1 MTPNAQATLLPY
13 ANPTLSESGAS
24 FTSAPPIRR
33 QYLQIKQR
41 FPDTILLFR
50 LGDFYETFEDDAET
64 ASRLLDIVLT
74 SREMGKGVRVP
85 MAGIPHHAADGHIA
99 RLVAAGHKVAICEQI
114 GGLDRGRTLIDRDV
128 TRIVTPGTVTD
139 PAMLDSHRN
148 SYIAAVVYDRS
159 RAGIAYADL
168 STGEFAATQLAAGS
182 PAEAHAAAAR
192 ELKRLGAVEVVLPPE
207 QADADSAV
215 IEPWLPQGLTV
226 SRLDSWLWK
235 PERARETLLQHF
247 AVQSLDGFG
256 LAEQR
261 MALQAAGALL
271 AYLADT
277 QRSSLVQITAIRTY
291 SVSGFMELDL
301 QARRNLELAESA
313 RGDKKHGL
321 LAVLDETRTPMGGRL
336 LRRWLGQPL
345 LDLETTHT
353 RQDAVEHFV
362 TDALARAAIRQALN
376 KIGDIERLAN
386 RALTGVIGPRE
397 LGVLRQSLE
406 LVAKI
411 EAEAA
416 DIPGCP
422 SLTAAR
428 TACQTVQELLSRAL
442 PDDPPAGP
450 GNGDAIRPG
459 FAPELDEH
467 DRAVR
472 EARAWIAGLERQERQ
487 RTGIRTLKV
496 GYNRVF
502 GYYIEISTS
511 ALAAAEKE
519 RTVASASSHESPA
532 VLPAEYQV
540 RQSLA
545 NATRYITAQLK
556 EAETRVL
563 GAQEVLAQLE
573 ADLLRRVVAEVAAH
587 VERLRETAAA
597 IGYLD
602 VITTFAEVAAGR
614 GFCRPVVD
622 DSLTIDI
629 AAGRH
634 PTLET
639 LLPAGEFVPNDALLD
654 DGDRRITILTGP
666 NMAGKSSWLR
676 QTALIVLMA
685 QIGSFVPASA
695 ARIGLVDRIFTRIGA
710 HDDISSGQ
718 STFMVEM
725 LELAN
730 ILHHATPRSLVLL
743 DEIGRGTST
752 WDGLAIARAAV
763 EYLHNSSR
771 LGCRT
776 LFATHFHELT
786 SLADHLPGVFCAR
799 MDVLEE
805 GDRVVFLHRV
815 VPGGADRSY
824 GVHVAELAGV
834 PRGLTR
840 RAREILTDLEQ
851 RALTEGG
858 KGRRRAMATP
868 ALDHG
873 ALQLTLFAPP
883 SPVVTTLR
891 DLDVESLSPLE
902 ALTKLFELK
911 RLAAGETSQ
920 DA

>member
-1 MTPNAQATLLPY
+1 LNPNAQASLLPD
-13 ANPTLSESGAS
+13 AASAPPECGAS
-24 FTSAPPIRR
+24 LKSVPPIRR
-33 QYLQIKQR
+33 QYLQIKRR

-50 LGDFYETFEDDAET
+50 LGDFYETFEGDAET
-64 ASRLLDIVLT
+64 AARVLDIVLT

-114 GGLDRGRTLIDRDV
+114 GGLDRGQTLIDRDV

-139 PAMLDSHRN
+139 PAMLDGHRN
-148 SYIAAVVYDRS
+148 TYIAAVVFERA
-159 RAGIAYADL
+159 RAGMAYADL

-182 PAEAHAAAAR
+182 PDEIHAAVGR
-192 ELKRLGAVEVVLPPE
+192 ELLRLGAVEVVLPAAHESADDSLTE
-207 QADADSAV
+207 Q
-215 IEPWLPQGLTV
+215 WLPKTLAV
-226 SRLDSWLWK
+226 SRSDSWLWK
-235 PERARETLLQHF
+235 AERARETLLQHF

-256 LAEQR
+256 LGEQR
-261 MALQAAGALL
+261 MAVQAAGALL

-277 QRSSLVQITAIRTY
+277 QRSALVQITAIHTY
-291 SVSGFMELDL
+291 STSGFMELDL

-313 RGDKKHGL
+313 RGDKRHGL
-321 LAVLDETRTPMGGRL
+321 LAVLDETRTPMGARL

-345 LDLETTHT
+345 LDLEKIHS
-353 RQDAVEHFV
+353 RQDAVERFV

-376 KIGDIERLAN
+376 KIVDIERLAN
-386 RALTGVIGPRE
+386 RALTGAISPRE
-397 LGVLRQSLE
+397 LGALRQSLE
-406 LVAKI
+406 HVAKI
-411 EAEAA
+411 AAEMT
-416 DIPGCP
+416 DVPGGA
-422 SLTAAR
+422 SLQAVR
-428 TACQTVQELLSRAL
+428 DACQAVQELLRRAL
-442 PDDPPAGP
+442 PDDPPAAL

-472 EARAWIAGLERQERQ
+472 EARSWIAGLERQERQ

-496 GYNRVF
+496 GYNRVL
-502 GYYIEISTS
+502 GYFIEIGAT

-519 RTVASASSHESPA
+519 RAAAPETSA

-545 NATRYITAQLK
+545 NATRYFTAQLK
-556 EAETRVL
+556 EAESRVL
-563 GAQEVLAQLE
+563 GAQEILAHLE
-573 ADLLRRVVAEVAAH
+573 ADLLQRIVAEVAGH
-587 VERLRETAAA
+587 VEALREAAAA
-597 IGYLD
+597 IAYID
-602 VITTFAEVAAGR
+602 VVTTLAEVAAAR
-614 GFCRPVVD
+614 GYSRPVVD
-622 DSLTIDI
+622 ESLTIDI
-629 AAGRH
+629 TDGRH

-639 LLPAGEFVPNDALLD
+639 LLPSGEFVANDAVLD
-654 DGDRRITILTGP
+654 DGERRITILTGP

-676 QTALIVLMA
+676 QTALIVLLA
-685 QIGSFVPASA
+685 QIGSFVPATA

-710 HDDISSGQ
+710 HDDIASGQ

-752 WDGLAIARAAV
+752 WDGLAIARAVV

-786 SLADHLPGVFCAR
+786 ALADHLPGVFCAR

-815 VPGGADRSY
+815 VAGGADRSY
-824 GVHVAELAGV
+824 GVHVAELAGI
-834 PRGLTR
+834 PRALTR

-851 RALTEGG
+851 RPSGDGT
-858 KGRRRAMATP
+858 KIRRRVMSSP
-868 ALDHG
+868 APDNLTM
-873 ALQLTLFAPP
+873 QLTLFAPP
-883 SPVVTTLR
+883 SPVVTAIR
-891 DLDVESLSPLE
+891 ELDVESLSPLE

-911 RLAAGETSQ
+911 RLVDGEASS

>member
-1 MTPNAQATLLPY
+1 MISNAQVMLLPD
-13 ANPTLSESGAS
+13 ADPAPTESGAS
-24 FTSAPPIRR
+24 SHAVPPIRR
-33 QYLQIKQR
+33 QYLQIKRR

-50 LGDFYETFEDDAET
+50 LGDFYETFEDDAEI
-64 ASRLLDIVLT
+64 AARVLDIVLT

-85 MAGIPHHAADGHIA
+85 MAGIPHHATDGHIA

-148 SYIAAVVYDRS
+148 TYIAAVVCDRA
-159 RAGIAYADL
+159 RAGIAFADL
-168 STGEFAATQLAAGS
+168 STGEFAATQLVAAS
-182 PAEAHAAAAR
+182 PDELHAAAGR
-192 ELKRLGAVEVVLPPE
+192 ELERLGAVEVVLP
-207 QADADSAV
+207 ADHEHENGV
-215 IEPWLPQGLTV
+215 QIGQWLPTSVAV
-226 SRLDSWLWK
+226 SRTDSWLWK
-235 PERARETLLQHF
+235 PERAREILMQHF

-261 MALQAAGALL
+261 MAVRAAGALL

-277 QRSSLVQITAIRTY
+277 QRSALVQITAIHTY
-291 SVSGFMELDL
+291 SASGFMELDL
-301 QARRNLELAESA
+301 QARRNLELSESA
-313 RGDKKHGL
+313 RGEKQHGL
-321 LAVLDETRTPMGGRL
+321 LAVLDETRTPMGARL
-336 LRRWLGQPL
+336 LRRWLGHPL
-345 LDLETTHT
+345 LDLETIHR
-353 RQDAVEHFV
+353 RQDAVEHYV
-362 TDALARAAIRQALN
+362 ADALNRAAIRQALN

-386 RALTGVIGPRE
+386 RAVTGAITPRE

-406 LVAKI
+406 LVASI
-411 EAEAA
+411 STELATL
-416 DIPGCP
+416 PGSP
-422 SLTAAR
+422 SLHVQGVLG
-428 TACQTVQELLSRAL
+428 ACQAVQELLRRAL
-442 PDDPPAGP
+442 PDDPPAAL

-459 FAPELDEH
+459 FAPELDDH

-502 GYYIEISTS
+502 GYFIEISTA

-519 RTVASASSHESPA
+519 RAAEPSC

-545 NATRYITAQLK
+545 NATRYVTAQLK
-556 EAETRVL
+556 EAEARVL
-563 GAQEVLAQLE
+563 GAQENLAHLE
-573 ADLLRRVVAEVAAH
+573 ADLLQRIVAEVAAH
-587 VERLRETAAA
+587 VEALREAAAA
-597 IGYLD
+597 IAYID
-602 VITTFAEVAAGR
+602 VVTTLAEVATAR
-614 GFCRPVVD
+614 GFTRPVVD

-629 AAGRH
+629 AGGRH

-639 LLPAGEFVPNDALLD
+639 LLPAGEFVPNDALLE
-654 DGDRRITILTGP
+654 DGERRITILTGP

-676 QTALIVLMA
+676 QTALIVLLA
-685 QIGSFVPASA
+685 QIGSFVPATT

-710 HDDISSGQ
+710 HDDIASGQ

-786 SLADHLPGVFCAR
+786 ALADHLPGIFCAR

-834 PRGLTR
+834 PQALTR

-851 RALTEGG
+851 NAAPASV
-858 KGRRRAMATP
+858 KGRRRAMSSPTP
-868 ALDHG
+868 DNMTM
-873 ALQLTLFAPP
+873 QLTLFAPP
-883 SPVVTTLR
+883 SPAVSAMR
-891 DLDVESLSPLE
+891 ELDVESLSPLE

-911 RLAAGETSQ
+911 RLAEGEASP

>member
-1 MTPNAQATLLPY
+1 LNPNAQASLLPD
-13 ANPTLSESGAS
+13 AAVAPSEGGAS
-24 FTSAPPIRR
+24 FTSVPPIRR

-50 LGDFYETFEDDAET
+50 LGDFYETFEEDAET
-64 ASRLLDIVLT
+64 ASSVLDIVLT
-74 SREMGKGVRVP
+74 SRELGKGVRVP

-114 GGLDRGRTLIDRDV
+114 GGLDRGRSLIDRDV
-128 TRIVTPGTVTD
+128 TRVVTPGTVTD

-148 SYIAAVVYDRS
+148 TYIAALVCERS

-168 STGEFAATQLAAGS
+168 STGEFAATQLDAGS
-182 PAEAHAAAAR
+182 PGEVHAAAGR
-192 ELKRLGAVEVVLPPE
+192 ELQRLGAVELVLP
-207 QADADSAV
+207 ADHEHADGARR
-215 IEPWLPQGLTV
+215 EEWLPANLAV
-226 SRLDSWLWK
+226 SRTDAWLWK
-235 PERARETLLQHF
+235 AERARETLLHHF

-261 MALQAAGALL
+261 MAVQAAGGLL

-277 QRSSLVQITAIRTY
+277 QRSALVQITAIRTY
-291 SVSGFMELDL
+291 TASGFMELDL

-313 RGDKKHGL
+313 RGEKRHGL
-321 LAVLDETRTPMGGRL
+321 LAVLDETRTPMGARL

-345 LDLETTHT
+345 LDLEMIHR
-353 RQDAVEHFV
+353 RQDAVARFV
-362 TDALARAAIRQALN
+362 ADALARAAIRQSLN
-376 KIGDIERLAN
+376 AIGDIERLAN
-386 RALTGVIGPRE
+386 RALTGAINPRE

-406 LVAKI
+406 LVETMA
-411 EAEAA
+411 AELE
-416 DIPGCP
+416 DVPGCP
-422 SLTAAR
+422 SLTGAR
-428 TACQTVQELLSRAL
+428 GPCQNVHHLLQRAL
-442 PDDPPAGP
+442 PDDPPAALGT
-450 GNGDAIRPG
+450 GEAIRSG

-472 EARAWIAGLERQERQ
+472 EARSWIAGLEREERQ

-502 GYYIEISTS
+502 GYYIEIGTT

-519 RTVASASSHESPA
+519 RAPAAESGS
-532 VLPAEYQV
+532 VLPGEYQV

-545 NATRYITAQLK
+545 NANRYVTAQLK
-556 EAETRVL
+556 EAEARVL
-563 GAQEVLAQLE
+563 GAQEILAHLE
-573 ADLLRRVVAEVAAH
+573 ADLMRRVVAEVATQA
-587 VERLRETAAA
+587 EALREAAAA
-597 IGYLD
+597 IAYID
-602 VITTFAEVAAGR
+602 VITTLADVAAAR

-622 DSLTIDI
+622 DSLSINITG
-629 AAGRH
+629 GRH

-639 LLPAGEFVPNDALLD
+639 LLPPGEFVPNDARLD
-654 DGDRRITILTGP
+654 DGERRITILTGP

-710 HDDISSGQ
+710 HDDIASGQ

-752 WDGLAIARAAV
+752 WDGLAIARAVV
-763 EYLHNSSR
+763 EHLHNSSR

-786 SLADHLPGVFCAR
+786 ALAEHLPGVFCAR

-824 GVHVAELAGV
+824 GVHVAEVAGV
-834 PRGLTR
+834 PRALTR
-840 RAREILTDLEQ
+840 RAREILCDLEQ
-851 RALTEGG
+851 RAATNGAND
-858 KGRRRAMATP
+858 RRRAMSSP
-868 ALDHG
+868 APESSTM
-873 ALQLTLFAPP
+873 QLTLFAPP
-883 SPVVTTLR
+883 SPVVTAIR
-891 DLDVESLSPLE
+891 ELDVESLSPLE

-911 RLAAGETSQ
+911 RLAADESAS
-920 DA
+920 DL

>member
-1 MTPNAQATLLPY
+1 LTANAQATLLPN
-13 ANPTLSESGAS
+13 ADPALQEGSVSLKAV
-24 FTSAPPIRR
+24 PPIRR

-50 LGDFYETFEDDAET
+50 LGDFYETFEDDAEI
-64 ASRLLDIVLT
+64 AARVLDIVLT

-114 GGLDRGRTLIDRDV
+114 GGLDRGQTLIDRDV

-148 SYIAAVVYDRS
+148 TYIAAVVCDRT

-168 STGEFAATQLAAGS
+168 STGEFAATQLAAAS
-182 PAEAHAAAAR
+182 PGEVHAAAGR
-192 ELKRLGAVEVVLPPE
+192 EVQRLGAVEVVLPADHEHTDGATIE
-207 QADADSAV
+207 Q
-215 IEPWLPQGLTV
+215 WLPSGLAV
-226 SRLDSWLWK
+226 SRTDSWLWK
-235 PERARETLLQHF
+235 AERARELLMQHF
-247 AVQSLDGFG
+247 KVQSLDGFG

-261 MALQAAGALL
+261 LAIQAAGALL
-271 AYLADT
+271 AYLTDT
-277 QRSSLVQITAIRTY
+277 QRSSLVQITAIHTY
-291 SVSGFMELDL
+291 SASGFMELDL

-313 RGDKKHGL
+313 RGEKRHGL
-321 LAVLDETRTPMGGRL
+321 IAVLDETRTPMGARL

-345 LDLETTHT
+345 LDVEMIRR
-353 RQDAVEHFV
+353 RQDAVEHFIA
-362 TDALARAAIRQALN
+362 DALARAAIRQALN
-376 KIGDIERLAN
+376 KTGDIERLAN
-386 RALTGVIGPRE
+386 RALTGAISPRE
-397 LGVLRQSLE
+397 LGVLRHSLT
-406 LVAKI
+406 LVAEI
-411 EAEAA
+411 AAEAV
-416 DIPGCP
+416 DVPGCP
-422 SLTAAR
+422 SWGGALGD
-428 TACQTVQELLSRAL
+428 CQAVEELLRRAL
-442 PDDPPAGP
+442 PDDPPAVL

-487 RTGIRTLKV
+487 RTGIRSLKV

-502 GYYIEISTS
+502 GYYIEIGTG

-519 RTVASASSHESPA
+519 RATAREPVT
-532 VLPAEYQV
+532 VLPEEYQV

-545 NATRYITAQLK
+545 NASRYVTAQLK
-556 EAETRVL
+556 EAESRVL
-563 GAQEVLAQLE
+563 GAQEILAHLE
-573 ADLLRRVVAEVAAH
+573 ADLLRRIVAEVTAH
-587 VERLRETAAA
+587 VEALREAAAA
-597 IGYLD
+597 IAYID
-602 VITTFAEVAAGR
+602 VMTTLADVAAAR

-629 AAGRH
+629 TGGRH

-639 LLPAGEFVPNDALLD
+639 LLPSGEFVPNDALLD
-654 DGDRRITILTGP
+654 DRDRRITILTGP

-685 QIGSFVPASA
+685 QIGSFVPAAA
-695 ARIGLVDRIFTRIGA
+695 ARIGVVDRIFTRIGA
-710 HDDISSGQ
+710 HDDIASGQ

-752 WDGLAIARAAV
+752 WDGLAIARAVV

-786 SLADHLPGVFCAR
+786 ALADHLPGVFCAR

-834 PRGLTR
+834 PRALTR

-851 RALTEGG
+851 RTATEGI
-858 KGRRRAMATP
+858 KGRRRAMSSPAPEHATM
-868 ALDHG
+868 
-873 ALQLTLFAPP
+873 QLTLFAPP
-883 SPVVTTLR
+883 SPVATAIR
-891 DLDVESLSPLE
+891 ELDVESLSPLE

-911 RLAAGETSQ
+911 RLADGESSP
-920 DA
+920 DAE

>member
-1 MTPNAQATLLPY
+1 LTPNAQATLLP
-13 ANPTLSESGAS
+13 NTDPVLREGSAS
-24 FTSAPPIRR
+24 FKAVPPIRR

-64 ASRLLDIVLT
+64 AARVLDIVLT

-148 SYIAAVVYDRS
+148 TYIAAVVCERT

-168 STGEFAATQLAAGS
+168 STGEFAATQLVAASPNEVRAAAG
-182 PAEAHAAAAR
+182 R
-192 ELKRLGAVEVVLPPE
+192 EVQRLGAVEVVVPVEHEPADGAMTE
-207 QADADSAV
+207 Q
-215 IEPWLPQGLTV
+215 WLPGTVAV
-226 SRLDSWLWK
+226 SRTDSWLWK

-261 MALQAAGALL
+261 VAVQAAGALL

-277 QRSSLVQITAIRTY
+277 QRSALVQITAIHTY
-291 SVSGFMELDL
+291 SASEFMELDL
-301 QARRNLELAESA
+301 QVRRNLELAESA
-313 RGDKKHGL
+313 RGEKRHGL
-321 LAVLDETRTPMGGRL
+321 IAVLDDTRTAMGARL

-345 LDLETTHT
+345 LDLEEIHR
-353 RQDAVEHFV
+353 RQDAVERYV
-362 TDALARAAIRQALN
+362 TDALGHAAIRQALN

-386 RALTGVIGPRE
+386 RALTGAISPRE

-406 LVAKI
+406 LVGQIA
-411 EAEAA
+411 AETT
-416 DIPGCP
+416 DVPGAP
-422 SLTAAR
+422 SLTGAR
-428 TACQTVQELLSRAL
+428 GACQAVQELLRRAL
-442 PDDPPAGP
+442 PDDPPAVM

-467 DRAVR
+467 DRDVR

-487 RTGIRTLKV
+487 RTGIRALKV

-519 RTVASASSHESPA
+519 RATAAEPTA

-545 NATRYITAQLK
+545 NATRYVTAQLK
-556 EAETRVL
+556 EAESRVL
-563 GAQEVLAQLE
+563 GAQEILAHLE
-573 ADLLRRVVAEVAAH
+573 ADLLQRIVAEVAAH
-587 VERLRETAAA
+587 ADALRETAAA
-597 IGYLD
+597 IAYID
-602 VITTFAEVAAGR
+602 VVTNLADVAAAR
-614 GFCRPVVD
+614 GFSRPIVD

-629 AAGRH
+629 TGGRH
-634 PTLET
+634 PTVET
-639 LLPAGEFVPNDALLD
+639 LLPSGEFVPNDALLD
-654 DGDRRITILTGP
+654 DGERRITILTGP

-685 QIGSFVPASA
+685 QIGSFVPATA

-710 HDDISSGQ
+710 HDDIASGQ

-752 WDGLAIARAAV
+752 WDGLAIARAVV

-786 SLADHLPGVFCAR
+786 ALADHLPGVFCAR

-834 PRGLTR
+834 PRALTR

-851 RALTEGG
+851 RAAGDATE
-858 KGRRRAMATP
+858 GRRRAMSSP
-868 ALDHG
+868 APDTMTM
-873 ALQLTLFAPP
+873 QLTLFAPP
-883 SPVVTTLR
+883 SPVVTAISE
-891 DLDVESLSPLE
+891 LDVESLSPLE

-911 RLAAGETSQ
+911 RLADGESPPH
-920 DA
+920 A

>member
-1 MTPNAQATLLPY
+1 VAPPQG
-13 ANPTLSESGAS
+13 GAS
-24 FTSAPPIRR
+24 FTSVPPIRR

-64 ASRLLDIVLT
+64 ASSVLDIVLT
-74 SREMGKGVRVP
+74 SRELGKGVRVP

-114 GGLDRGRTLIDRDV
+114 GGLDRGRSLIDRDV
-128 TRIVTPGTVTD
+128 TRVVTPGTVTD

-148 SYIAAVVYDRS
+148 TYVAAVVCERS

-168 STGEFAATQLAAGS
+168 STGEFAATQIVAAS
-182 PAEAHAAAAR
+182 PDEVHAAVGR
-192 ELKRLGAVEVVLPPE
+192 ELQRLGAVEVVLP
-207 QADADSAV
+207 ADHEHADGAWG
-215 IEPWLPQGLTV
+215 EGWLPGNLAV
-226 SRLDSWLWK
+226 SRTDAWLWK
-235 PERARETLLQHF
+235 AERARETLLHHF
-247 AVQSLDGFG
+247 AVRSLDGFG

-261 MALQAAGALL
+261 MAVQAAGALL

-277 QRSSLVQITAIRTY
+277 QRSALVQITAIRTY
-291 SVSGFMELDL
+291 SASGFMELDL

-313 RGDKKHGL
+313 RGEKRHGL
-321 LAVLDETRTPMGGRL
+321 LAVLDETRTPMGARL

-345 LDLETTHT
+345 LDLEMIHG
-353 RQDAVEHFV
+353 RQDAVARFV
-362 TDALARAAIRQALN
+362 SDALARVAIRQALN
-376 KIGDIERLAN
+376 RIGDVERLAN
-386 RALTGVIGPRE
+386 RALTGVISPRE

-406 LVAKI
+406 LVETMA
-411 EAEAA
+411 AETE
-416 DIPGCP
+416 DVPGCP
-422 SLTAAR
+422 SLTGAR
-428 TACQTVQELLSRAL
+428 GPCQNVQELLRRAL
-442 PDDPPAGP
+442 PDDPPAAL
-450 GNGDAIRPG
+450 GNGDAIRSG

-487 RTGIRTLKV
+487 RTGIRTLKL

-502 GYYIEISTS
+502 GYYIEIGTT

-519 RTVASASSHESPA
+519 RSTAADPSP
-532 VLPAEYQV
+532 VLPGEYQV

-545 NATRYITAQLK
+545 NANRYVTAQLK
-556 EAETRVL
+556 EAEARVL
-563 GAQEVLAQLE
+563 GAQEILANLE
-573 ADLLRRVVAEVAAH
+573 ADLLRRVVAEVATRA
-587 VERLRETAAA
+587 EALREAAAA
-597 IGYLD
+597 IAYID
-602 VITTFAEVAAGR
+602 VVTTLADVAATR
-614 GFCRPVVD
+614 GYCRPVVD
-622 DSLTIDI
+622 DSLAIDI
-629 AAGRH
+629 TGGRH

-639 LLPAGEFVPNDALLD
+639 LLPSGEFVPNDARLD
-654 DGDRRITILTGP
+654 EGERRITILTGP

-710 HDDISSGQ
+710 HDDIASGQ

-752 WDGLAIARAAV
+752 WDGLAIARAVV
-763 EYLHNSSR
+763 EHLHNSSR

-786 SLADHLPGVFCAR
+786 ALAEHLPGVFCAR

-824 GVHVAELAGV
+824 GVHVAEVAGV
-834 PRGLTR
+834 PRALTR
-840 RAREILTDLEQ
+840 RAREILSDLEQ
-851 RALTEGG
+851 RAATNGAN
-858 KGRRRAMATP
+858 GRRRAMSSP
-868 ALDHG
+868 APESSTM
-873 ALQLTLFAPP
+873 QLTLFAPP
-883 SPVVTTLR
+883 SPIVTAVR
-891 DLDVESLSPLE
+891 ELDVESLSPLE

-911 RLAAGETSQ
+911 RLAEGESAT
-920 DA
+920 DI

>member
-1 MTPNAQATLLPY
+1 LISNAQATLLPD
-13 ANPTLSESGAS
+13 ADPALPESTPSLKAV
-24 FTSAPPIRR
+24 PPIRR

-41 FPDTILLFR
+41 FPETILLFR

-64 ASRLLDIVLT
+64 AARVLDIVLT

-85 MAGIPHHAADGHIA
+85 MAGIPHHAADGYIA
-99 RLVAAGHKVAICEQI
+99 RLVAAGHRVAICEQI

-148 SYIAAVVYDRS
+148 TYIVAVVCDRT

-168 STGEFAATQLAAGS
+168 STGEFAATQVVAGS
-182 PAEAHAAAAR
+182 PAEVRAAAAR
-192 ELKRLGAVEVVLPPE
+192 EVQRLGAVEVVLPASFE
-207 QADADSAV
+207 HAEEATSEA
-215 IEPWLPQGLTV
+215 WLPPNLAISHT
-226 SRLDSWLWK
+226 DSGHWK
-235 PERARETLLQHF
+235 AERARETLLEHF

-261 MALQAAGALL
+261 TATQAAGALL

-277 QRSSLVQITAIRTY
+277 QRSALVQITAIHTY
-291 SVSGFMELDL
+291 SASGFMELDL

-313 RGDKKHGL
+313 RGEKRHGL
-321 LAVLDETRTPMGGRL
+321 LAVLDETRTPMGARL

-345 LDLETTHT
+345 LDLELIHR
-353 RQDAVEHFV
+353 RQDAVEHYV
-362 TDALARAAIRQALN
+362 TDAVGRAAIRQALN

-386 RALTGVIGPRE
+386 RALTGAISPRE
-397 LGVLRQSLE
+397 LGVLRQSLD
-406 LVAKI
+406 LVATI
-411 EAEAA
+411 AAEAT
-416 DIPGCP
+416 DLPGCP
-422 SLTAAR
+422 SLQSVLG
-428 TACQTVQELLSRAL
+428 ACQGVQELLRRAL
-442 PDDPPAGP
+442 PDEPPAVL

-472 EARAWIAGLERQERQ
+472 EARTWIAGLERQERQ

-502 GYYIEISTS
+502 GYYIEISAT

-519 RTVASASSHESPA
+519 RSTAAESPA

-545 NATRYITAQLK
+545 NATRYVTAQLK
-556 EAETRVL
+556 EAESRVL
-563 GAQEVLAQLE
+563 GAQEILAHLE
-573 ADLLRRVVAEVAAH
+573 ADLLQRIVAEVASQCDA
-587 VERLRETAAA
+587 LREAAAA
-597 IGYLD
+597 IAHID
-602 VITTFAEVAAGR
+602 VVTTLADVATAR

-622 DSLTIDI
+622 ASLTIDI
-629 AAGRH
+629 SGGRH

-639 LLPAGEFVPNDALLD
+639 VLSAGEFVPNDALLD
-654 DGDRRITILTGP
+654 DSERRITILTGP

-752 WDGLAIARAAV
+752 WDGLAIARAVV

-786 SLADHLPGVFCAR
+786 ALADHLPGVFCAR

-805 GDRVVFLHRV
+805 GNRVVFLHRV

-834 PRGLTR
+834 PRALTR
-840 RAREILTDLEQ
+840 RAREVLTDLEQ
-851 RALTEGG
+851 RAATEGG
-858 KGRRRAMATP
+858 MGRRRAMSSP
-868 ALDHG
+868 APDHTTM
-873 ALQLTLFAPP
+873 QLTLFAPP
-883 SPVVTTLR
+883 SPVVAAIR
-891 DLDVESLSPLE
+891 ELDVESLSPLE

-911 RLAAGETSQ
+911 RQADGESGL

>member
-1 MTPNAQATLLPY
+1 MTSNAQATLLPY
-13 ANPTLSESGAS
+13 ASPILSETSAS
-24 FTSAPPIRR
+24 FKATPPIRR
-33 QYLQIKQR
+33 QYLHIKQR

-64 ASRLLDIVLT
+64 AARVLDIVLT

-139 PAMLDSHRN
+139 PAMLDSNRN
-148 SYIAAVVYDRS
+148 SYIAAVICDRG

-168 STGEFAATQLAAGS
+168 STGEFAATQLVAGS
-182 PAEAHAAAAR
+182 PEEAQTAAGR
-192 ELKRLGAVEVVLPPE
+192 ELQRLGAVEVVLPE
-207 QADADSAV
+207 MQANGDGAA
-215 IEPWLPQGLTV
+215 IEPWLPKGLTV
-226 SRLDSWLWK
+226 SRTDSWLWK

-261 MALQAAGALL
+261 MAIQAAGALL
-271 AYLADT
+271 AYLGDT
-277 QRSSLVQITAIRTY
+277 QRSALVQITAVHTY
-291 SVSGFMELDL
+291 SASSFMELDL

-313 RGDKKHGL
+313 RGEKRHGV

-345 LDLETTHT
+345 LDLETILR
-353 RQDAVEHFV
+353 RQDAVQHYV
-362 TDALARAAIRQALN
+362 VDALSRSSVRHALN

-406 LVAKI
+406 VVAEI
-411 EAEAA
+411 DAEAA
-416 DIPGCP
+416 DMPGCP
-422 SLTAAR
+422 SLAEAR
-428 TACQTVQELLSRAL
+428 PACQAVHDLLRRAL
-442 PDDPPAGP
+442 PDDPPAAP
-450 GNGDAIRPG
+450 GNGDAIRSG
-459 FAPELDEH
+459 FASELDAH
-467 DRAVR
+467 DRGVR

-496 GYNRVF
+496 SYNRVF
-502 GYYIEISTS
+502 GYYIEISST

-519 RTVASASSHESPA
+519 RTASSESPA
-532 VLPAEYQV
+532 VLPVEYQV

-573 ADLLRRVVAEVAAH
+573 ADLLRRVVAEVGAH
-587 VERLRETAAA
+587 VEPLRETAAA
-597 IGYLD
+597 IAYLD
-602 VITTFAEVAAGR
+602 VITTLADVAAAR

-629 AAGRH
+629 AGGRH

-685 QIGSFVPASA
+685 QIGSFVPATS

-752 WDGLAIARAAV
+752 WDGLAIARAVV

-851 RALTEGG
+851 RAATEGG
-858 KGRRRAMATP
+858 KGRRRAMAAP
-868 ALDHG
+868 APDH
-873 ALQLTLFAPP
+873 ASMQLTLFAPP

-911 RLAAGETSQ
+911 RLADGEVGH

>member
-1 MTPNAQATLLPY
+1 LSSNAQAMLLPD
-13 ANPTLSESGAS
+13 ADPAPTEGGAS
-24 FTSAPPIRR
+24 FKAVPPIRR
-33 QYLQIKQR
+33 QYLQIKRR

-50 LGDFYETFEDDAET
+50 LGDFYETFEDDAEI
-64 ASRLLDIVLT
+64 AARVLDIVLT

-139 PAMLDSHRN
+139 PAMLNSHCN
-148 SYIAAVVYDRS
+148 TYIAAVVCERS

-168 STGEFAATQLAAGS
+168 STGEFATTQLVTRSPDEVYAAAG
-182 PAEAHAAAAR
+182 R
-192 ELKRLGAVEVVLPPE
+192 EVQRLGAVEIVLPADLE
-207 QADADSAV
+207 QADRARTGQ
-215 IEPWLPQGLTV
+215 WLPV
-226 SRLDSWLWK
+226 STAVSYTDSWHWK

-247 AVQSLDGFG
+247 GVQSLDGFG

-261 MALQAAGALL
+261 MAVQAAGALL
-271 AYLADT
+271 AYLAET
-277 QRSSLVQITAIRTY
+277 QRSALVQITAIHTY
-291 SVSGFMELDL
+291 SASGFMELDL

-313 RGDKKHGL
+313 RGEKRHGL

-345 LDLETTHT
+345 LDLETIHS
-353 RQDAVEHFV
+353 RQDAVEHYV
-362 TDALARAAIRQALN
+362 ADALSRVAIRQALN

-386 RALTGVIGPRE
+386 RALTGAIGPRE

-411 EAEAA
+411 DAEAA

-422 SLTAAR
+422 SMAEAR
-428 TACQTVQELLSRAL
+428 TACHVVHDLLRRAL
-442 PDDPPAGP
+442 PDDPPAVP

-459 FAPELDEH
+459 FAPELDDH

-472 EARAWIAGLERQERQ
+472 DARTWIAGLERQERQ

-502 GYYIEISTS
+502 GYYIEISTT
-511 ALAAAEKE
+511 ALSAAEKE
-519 RTVASASSHESPA
+519 RAASGESPT
-532 VLPAEYQV
+532 VLPADYQV

-573 ADLLRRVVAEVAAH
+573 ADLLRRVVAEVGGH
-587 VERLRETAAA
+587 VGALRETAAA
-597 IGYLD
+597 IAYLD
-602 VITTFAEVAAGR
+602 VITTLADVAAAR
-614 GFCRPVVD
+614 GFCRPIVD

-629 AAGRH
+629 AGGRH

-685 QIGSFVPASA
+685 QIGSFVPATA

-752 WDGLAIARAAV
+752 WDGLAIARAVV

-786 SLADHLPGVFCAR
+786 SLAEHLPGVICAR

-851 RALTEGG
+851 RAATEGV
-858 KGRRRAMATP
+858 KGRRRAMSSP
-868 ALDHG
+868 SPDHG
-873 ALQLTLFAPP
+873 SMQLTLFAPP
-883 SPVVTTLR
+883 SPVVAAIR
-891 DLDVESLSPLE
+891 ELDVESLSPLE

-911 RLAAGETSQ
+911 RLADGESSP
-920 DA
+920 DV

>member
-1 MTPNAQATLLPY
+1 LTPNAQATLLPNAY
-13 ANPTLSESGAS
+13 PALSESGAS

-74 SREMGKGVRVP
+74 SREMGKGLRVP
-85 MAGIPHHAADGHIA
+85 MAGIPHHAADGYIA

-114 GGLDRGRTLIDRDV
+114 GGLDRARILIDRDV

-168 STGEFAATQLAAGS
+168 STGEFAATQLATGS
-182 PAEAHAAAAR
+182 PAEVQAAAAR
-192 ELKRLGAVEVVLPPE
+192 EVQRLGAVEVVLPAE
-207 QADADSAV
+207 QANAEGAAID
-215 IEPWLPQGLTV
+215 EWLPKGLTV

-256 LAEQR
+256 LAGQR

-277 QRSSLVQITAIRTY
+277 QRSSLVQITAIHTY
-291 SVSGFMELDL
+291 SASGFMELDL
-301 QARRNLELAESA
+301 QARRNLELTESA
-313 RGDKKHGL
+313 RGEKRHGL

-345 LDLETTHT
+345 LDLETIHR
-353 RQDAVEHFV
+353 RQDAVAHYV
-362 TDALARAAIRQALN
+362 ADALSRAAIRQALN

-397 LGVLRQSLE
+397 LAVLRQSLE

-428 TACQTVQELLSRAL
+428 TACQTVQELLNRAL

-472 EARAWIAGLERQERQ
+472 EARAWIVGLERQERQ
-487 RTGIRTLKV
+487 RTGIRSLKV

-502 GYYIEISTS
+502 GYYIEISTT
-511 ALAAAEKE
+511 ALAAAKKE
-519 RTVASASSHESPA
+519 RPAASSPESPA

-573 ADLLRRVVAEVAAH
+573 ADLLRRVVAEVGAH
-587 VERLRETAAA
+587 VEALRETAATIA
-597 IGYLD
+597 YLD
-602 VITTFAEVAAGR
+602 VITTLADVATAR
-614 GFCRPVVD
+614 GYCRPVVD

-629 AAGRH
+629 AGGRH

-639 LLPAGEFVPNDALLD
+639 VLSAGEFVPNDALLD
-654 DGDRRITILTGP
+654 DDDRRITILTGP

-685 QIGSFVPASA
+685 QIGSYVPATA

-752 WDGLAIARAAV
+752 WDGLAIARAVV
-763 EYLHNSSR
+763 EYLHSSSH

-840 RAREILTDLEQ
+840 RAREFLTDLEQ
-851 RALTEGG
+851 RTLTEGVT
-858 KGRRRAMATP
+858 GRRRVMAPP

-902 ALTKLFELK
+902 ALTKLLELK
-911 RLAAGETSQ
+911 RLEAVETSQ

>member
-1 MTPNAQATLLPY
+1 LNPNAQASLLPDV
-13 ANPTLSESGAS
+13 AS
-24 FTSAPPIRR
+24 APPECGTSLNSVPPIRR
-33 QYLQIKQR
+33 QYLQIKRR

-50 LGDFYETFEDDAET
+50 LGDFYETFEGDAET
-64 ASRLLDIVLT
+64 AAHVLDIVLT

-114 GGLDRGRTLIDRDV
+114 GGLDRGQGLIDRDV

-139 PAMLDSHRN
+139 PAMLDGHRN
-148 SYIAAVVYDRS
+148 TYIAAVVFERG

-182 PAEAHAAAAR
+182 PNEAHAAASR
-192 ELKRLGAVEVVLPPE
+192 ELLRLGAVEVVLP
-207 QADADSAV
+207 ADHESADGSLT
-215 IEPWLPQGLTV
+215 ERWLPTNLAV
-226 SRLDSWLWK
+226 SRTDSWLWK
-235 PERARETLLQHF
+235 AERARETLLQHF

-256 LAEQR
+256 LGEQQIAVR
-261 MALQAAGALL
+261 AAGALL

-277 QRSSLVQITAIRTY
+277 QRSALVQITAIHTY
-291 SVSGFMELDL
+291 SASGFMELDL

-313 RGDKKHGL
+313 RGEKRHGL
-321 LAVLDETRTPMGGRL
+321 LAVLDETRTPMGARL

-345 LDLETTHT
+345 LDLETIHS

-362 TDALARAAIRQALN
+362 TEALTRAAMRQALN

-386 RALTGVIGPRE
+386 RAVTGAISPRE
-397 LGVLRQSLE
+397 LGALRQSLE
-406 LVAKI
+406 HVAMI
-411 EAEAA
+411 AAEMT
-416 DIPGCP
+416 DVPGGA
-422 SLTAAR
+422 SLQGVR
-428 TACQTVQELLSRAL
+428 DACQAVQELLHRAL
-442 PDDPPAGP
+442 PDDPPAAL

-472 EARAWIAGLERQERQ
+472 EARSWIAGLERQERQ

-496 GYNRVF
+496 GYNRVL
-502 GYYIEISTS
+502 GYFIEIGTS
-511 ALAAAEKE
+511 ALAAAAKE
-519 RTVASASSHESPA
+519 RAAEPSA

-545 NATRYITAQLK
+545 NATRYVTAQLK
-556 EAETRVL
+556 EAESRVL
-563 GAQEVLAQLE
+563 GAQEILAHLE
-573 ADLLRRVVAEVAAH
+573 ADLLQRVVAEVARH
-587 VERLRETAAA
+587 VAALREAGAA
-597 IGYLD
+597 IAHID
-602 VITTFAEVAAGR
+602 VITTLAEVAAAR
-614 GFCRPVVD
+614 GYSRPVVD
-622 DSLTIDI
+622 ESLTIEI
-629 AAGRH
+629 TGGRH

-639 LLPAGEFVPNDALLD
+639 LLPSGEFVANDAMLD
-654 DGDRRITILTGP
+654 DGERRITILTGP

-676 QTALIVLMA
+676 QTALIVLLA
-685 QIGSFVPASA
+685 QIGSFVPATA

-710 HDDISSGQ
+710 HDDIASGQ

-752 WDGLAIARAAV
+752 WDGLAIARAVV

-786 SLADHLPGVFCAR
+786 ALADHLPGVFCAR

-824 GVHVAELAGV
+824 GVHVAELAGI
-834 PRGLTR
+834 PRALTR

-851 RALTEGG
+851 RPIGDGT
-858 KGRRRAMATP
+858 KVRQRAMSSP
-868 ALDHG
+868 ALDN
-873 ALQLTLFAPP
+873 LTMQLTLFAPP
-883 SPVVTTLR
+883 SPLVTAIR
-891 DLDVESLSPLE
+891 ELDVESLSPLE

-911 RLAAGETSQ
+911 RHA
-920 DA
+920 DAEPAPDA

>member
-1 MTPNAQATLLPY
+1 LTPNAQATLLPY
-13 ANPTLSESGAS
+13 ANPTLSEESAQ

-74 SREMGKGVRVP
+74 GRELGKGVRVP
-85 MAGIPHHAADGHIA
+85 MAGIPHHAADGYIA

-114 GGLDRGRTLIDRDV
+114 GGPDRGRTLIDRDV

-148 SYIAAVVYDRS
+148 SYIAAVVCERA

-182 PAEAHAAAAR
+182 PGEAFAAAGR
-192 ELKRLGAVEVVLPPE
+192 EVQRLGAVEVILPAE
-207 QADADSAV
+207 QANADGEAV
-215 IEPWLPQGLTV
+215 ESWLPTGLAV

-247 AVQSLDGFG
+247 NVQSLDGFG

-271 AYLADT
+271 TYLADT
-277 QRSSLVQITAIRTY
+277 QRSALVQITSIHTY
-291 SVSGFMELDL
+291 SASGFMELDL
-301 QARRNLELAESA
+301 QARRTLELAESA
-313 RGDKKHGL
+313 RGEKRHGL
-321 LAVLDETRTPMGGRL
+321 LAVLDETHTPMGGRL

-345 LDLETTHT
+345 LDLEAIHR

-362 TDALARAAIRQALN
+362 ADALSRATIRQTLK

-411 EAEAA
+411 DAEVA
-416 DIPGCP
+416 DIPGCS
-422 SLTAAR
+422 SLAEAR
-428 TACQTVQELLSRAL
+428 TAGRSVHELLRRAL
-442 PDDPPAGP
+442 PDDPPAGL
-450 GNGDAIRPG
+450 GNGDAIRQG

-502 GYYIEISTS
+502 GYYIEISTT

-519 RTVASASSHESPA
+519 RTASSESPA

-545 NATRYITAQLK
+545 NATRYVTAQLK
-556 EAETRVL
+556 EAEARVL
-563 GAQEVLAQLE
+563 GAQEILANLE
-573 ADLLRRVVAEVAAH
+573 ADLLRRVVVEVGAH
-587 VERLRETAAA
+587 VEALRETAAA
-597 IGYLD
+597 IAYLD
-602 VITTFAEVAAGR
+602 VITTLADVAAAR

-622 DSLTIDI
+622 DSLTIAI
-629 AAGRH
+629 TGGRH

-639 LLPAGEFVPNDALLD
+639 LLQAGEFVPNDSLLD
-654 DGDRRITILTGP
+654 NSDHRITILTGP

-685 QIGSFVPASA
+685 QIGSFVPATA

-752 WDGLAIARAAV
+752 WDGLAIARAVV

-851 RALTEGG
+851 RAATEGM
-858 KGRRRAMATP
+858 KGRRRVMSSP
-868 ALDHG
+868 APDHTTM
-873 ALQLTLFAPP
+873 QLTLFAPP

-911 RLAAGETSQ
+911 QLADGETTH

>member
-1 MTPNAQATLLPY
+1 MNSNAQTMLLPS
-13 ANPTLSESGAS
+13 ADSVQPEADAS
-24 FTSAPPIRR
+24 FKAVPPIRR
-33 QYLQIKQR
+33 QYLQIKRR

-64 ASRLLDIVLT
+64 ASRVLDIVLT
-74 SREMGKGVRVP
+74 SREMGKGTRVP

-128 TRIVTPGTVTD
+128 TRIVTPGTVTE
-139 PAMLDSHRN
+139 PAMLDGHRN
-148 SYIAAVVYDRS
+148 TYIAALVFERA

-168 STGEFAATQLAAGS
+168 STGEFAATQLAAAT
-182 PAEAHAAAAR
+182 PEEVHAAASR
-192 ELKRLGAVEVVLPPE
+192 ELLRLGAVEVVLPADYENADGAQTE
-207 QADADSAV
+207 Q
-215 IEPWLPQGLTV
+215 WLPTSLAV
-226 SRLDSWLWK
+226 SRTDSWLWK
-235 PERARETLLQHF
+235 PERARETLLGHF

-261 MALQAAGALL
+261 MAVQAAGALL
-271 AYLADT
+271 VYLADT
-277 QRSSLVQITAIRTY
+277 QRSALVQITAIHTY
-291 SVSGFMELDL
+291 SASGFMELDL

-313 RGDKKHGL
+313 RGDKRHGL
-321 LAVLDETRTPMGGRL
+321 LAVLDETRTPMGARL

-345 LDLETTHT
+345 LDLETIHS
-353 RQDAVEHFV
+353 RQDAIEHYV
-362 TDALARAAIRQALN
+362 TDALARAAIRQSLN
-376 KIGDIERLAN
+376 KMGDIERLAN
-386 RALTGVIGPRE
+386 RALTGAISPRE
-397 LGVLRQSLE
+397 LGALRQSLE
-406 LVAKI
+406 IVAKI
-411 EAEAA
+411 AVEMTDA
-416 DIPGCP
+416 PGCQ
-422 SLTAAR
+422 SLQEVR
-428 TACQTVQELLSRAL
+428 DACQAVQDLLLRAL
-442 PDDPPAGP
+442 PDDPPAAL

-472 EARAWIAGLERQERQ
+472 EARSWIAGLERQERQ

-502 GYYIEISTS
+502 GYFIEIGTT

-519 RTVASASSHESPA
+519 RATAAEPPA
-532 VLPAEYQV
+532 VLPPEYQV

-545 NATRYITAQLK
+545 NATRYVTAQLK
-556 EAETRVL
+556 EAESRVL
-563 GAQEVLAQLE
+563 GAQEILAHLE
-573 ADLLRRVVAEVAAH
+573 ADLLQRIVAEVAGH
-587 VERLRETAAA
+587 VVALREAAA
-597 IGYLD
+597 TIAYID
-602 VITTFAEVAAGR
+602 VITTLAEVAAAR

-622 DSLTIDI
+622 DSLIIDI
-629 AAGRH
+629 TGGRH

-639 LLPAGEFVPNDALLD
+639 LLPSGEFVANDALLD
-654 DGDRRITILTGP
+654 DGGRRITILTGP

-676 QTALIVLMA
+676 QTALIVLMS
-685 QIGSFVPASA
+685 QIGSFVPATA

-730 ILHHATPRSLVLL
+730 ILHHATSRSLVLL

-752 WDGLAIARAAV
+752 WDGLAIARAVV

-786 SLADHLPGVFCAR
+786 ALAGHLPGVFCAR

-834 PRGLTR
+834 PRALTR

-851 RALTEGG
+851 HPTGDST
-858 KGRRRAMATP
+858 KGRRRLMASATP
-868 ALDHG
+868 ETMTM
-873 ALQLTLFAPP
+873 QLTLFAPP
-883 SPVVTTLR
+883 SPVVAAIR
-891 DLDVESLSPLE
+891 ELDVESLSPLE

-911 RLAAGETSQ
+911 RLADGEASP

>member
-1 MTPNAQATLLPY
+1 MTPNAQATLLPD
-13 ANPTLSESGAS
+13 ADPAPPEGSAS
-24 FTSAPPIRR
+24 FKAVPPIRR

-64 ASRLLDIVLT
+64 AARVLDIVLT

-148 SYIAAVVYDRS
+148 TLHRGGRLRS
-159 RAGIAYADL
+159 GDGR
-168 STGEFAATQLAAGS
+168 GS
-182 PAEAHAAAAR
+182 PTPIFQQANLR
-192 ELKRLGAVEVVLPPE
+192 RRSSLPDRPRKRTRPPAVKCSVSAPSKSSFPRTQANADGATTEH
-207 QADADSAV
+207 
-215 IEPWLPQGLTV
+215 WLPKSLAV
-226 SRLDSWLWK
+226 SRTDSWLWK
-235 PERARETLLQHF
+235 AERARETLLQHF

-256 LAEQR
+256 LAEQQ

-277 QRSSLVQITAIRTY
+277 QRSALVQITAIHTY
-291 SVSGFMELDL
+291 SASGFMELDL

-313 RGDKKHGL
+313 RGEKRHGL
-321 LAVLDETRTPMGGRL
+321 LAVLDETRTPMGARL

-345 LDLETTHT
+345 LDLETIHR
-353 RQDAVEHFV
+353 RQDAVEHYV
-362 TDALARAAIRQALN
+362 ADALARAAIRQALN

-386 RALTGVIGPRE
+386 RALTGAIGPRE

-411 EAEAA
+411 DAEAA

-422 SLTAAR
+422 SMAEAR
-428 TACQTVQELLSRAL
+428 TACHVVHDLLRRAL
-442 PDDPPAGP
+442 PDDPPAVP

-459 FAPELDEH
+459 FAPELDDH

-472 EARAWIAGLERQERQ
+472 DARTWIAGLERQERQ

-502 GYYIEISTS
+502 GYYIEISTT

-519 RTVASASSHESPA
+519 RAAAGESPT
-532 VLPAEYQV
+532 VLPADYQV

-573 ADLLRRVVAEVAAH
+573 ADLLRRVVAEVGGH
-587 VERLRETAAA
+587 VEALRETAAA
-597 IGYLD
+597 IAYLD
-602 VITTFAEVAAGR
+602 VITTLADVAAAR
-614 GFCRPVVD
+614 GFCRPIVD

-629 AAGRH
+629 AGGRH

-685 QIGSFVPASA
+685 QIGSFVPATA

-752 WDGLAIARAAV
+752 WDGLAIARAVV

-786 SLADHLPGVFCAR
+786 SLAEHLPGVILCPHGCAR
-799 MDVLEE
+799 RRRSRRLLASRRAWRSRSFLRCPRGRAGGGPASAHPTGSRDPDRPRATRGDRGRQRPAAGDVLPVTGPCDDAADALCSAE
-805 GDRVVFLHRV
+805 
-815 VPGGADRSY
+815 PGRG
-824 GVHVAELAGV
+824 GH
-834 PRGLTR
+834 PRTR
-840 RAREILTDLEQ
+840 RRIAF
-851 RALTEGG
+851 AAGG
-858 KGRRRAMATP
+858 V
-868 ALDHG
+868 D
-873 ALQLTLFAPP
+873 
-883 SPVVTTLR
+883 
-891 DLDVESLSPLE
+891 E
-902 ALTKLFELK
+902 ALRAQT
-911 RLAAGETSQ
+911 AGGR
-920 DA
+920 

>member
-1 MTPNAQATLLPY
+1 MLPDV
-13 ANPTLSESGAS
+13 AS
-24 FTSAPPIRR
+24 APPECGTAMKSVPPIRR
-33 QYLQIKQR
+33 QYLQIKRR

-64 ASRLLDIVLT
+64 AARVLDIVLT
-74 SREMGKGVRVP
+74 SREMGKGVRIP

-139 PAMLDSHRN
+139 PAMLDGHRN
-148 SYIAAVVYDRS
+148 RYIAAVVFERA

-182 PAEAHAAAAR
+182 PREVHAAVGR
-192 ELKRLGAVEVVLPPE
+192 ELLRLGAVEVVLPADHESADDSLIE
-207 QADADSAV
+207 Q
-215 IEPWLPQGLTV
+215 WLPTNLAV
-226 SRLDSWLWK
+226 SRTDSWLWK
-235 PERARETLLQHF
+235 AERARETLLQHF

-261 MALQAAGALL
+261 MAVQAAGALL

-277 QRSSLVQITAIRTY
+277 QRSALVQIAAIQTY
-291 SVSGFMELDL
+291 SASGFMELDL

-313 RGDKKHGL
+313 RGEKRHGL
-321 LAVLDETRTPMGGRL
+321 LAVLDETRTPMGARL

-345 LDLETTHT
+345 LDLENIHS
-353 RQDAVEHFV
+353 RQDAVEHYV
-362 TDALARAAIRQALN
+362 TDALARAAMRQTLN
-376 KIGDIERLAN
+376 KIGDIERSAN
-386 RALTGVIGPRE
+386 RALTGAISPRE
-397 LGVLRQSLE
+397 LGALRQSLE

-411 EAEAA
+411 AAEMTVV
-416 DIPGCP
+416 PGCP
-422 SLTAAR
+422 SLQGVR
-428 TACQTVQELLSRAL
+428 DACQAVQDLLRRAL
-442 PDDPPAGP
+442 PDDPPAAL

-472 EARAWIAGLERQERQ
+472 EARSWIAGLERQERQ

-502 GYYIEISTS
+502 GYFIEIGTT

-519 RTVASASSHESPA
+519 RAAAAEPSA

-545 NATRYITAQLK
+545 NATRYVTAQLK
-556 EAETRVL
+556 EAESRVL
-563 GAQEVLAQLE
+563 GAQEILAHLE
-573 ADLLRRVVAEVAAH
+573 ADLLQRIVAEVAGHA
-587 VERLRETAAA
+587 EALREAATTIA
-597 IGYLD
+597 YID
-602 VITTFAEVAAGR
+602 VITTLAEVAAAR
-614 GFCRPVVD
+614 GYSRPVVD
-622 DSLTIDI
+622 ESLTIDI
-629 AAGRH
+629 SGGRH

-639 LLPAGEFVPNDALLD
+639 LLPSGEFVANDALLD

-685 QIGSFVPASA
+685 QIGSFVPATT

-730 ILHHATPRSLVLL
+730 ILHHASPRSLVLL

-752 WDGLAIARAAV
+752 WDGLAIARAVV

-786 SLADHLPGVFCAR
+786 ALADHLPGVFCAR

-834 PRGLTR
+834 PRALTR
-840 RAREILTDLEQ
+840 RAREIMNELEQ
-851 RALTEGG
+851 HPASGG
-858 KGRRRAMATP
+858 AKDRRRVMSSPTP
-868 ALDHG
+868 ENVTM
-873 ALQLTLFAPP
+873 QLTLFAPP
-883 SPVVTTLR
+883 SPVVTAVR
-891 DLDVESLSPLE
+891 ELDVESLSPLE

-911 RLAAGETSQ
+911 RLADGERVP

>member
-1 MTPNAQATLLPY
+1 LNPNAQASLLPD
-13 ANPTLSESGAS
+13 AAS
-24 FTSAPPIRR
+24 PAAEGGTSLNSVPPIRR
-33 QYLQIKQR
+33 QYLQIKRR

-50 LGDFYETFEDDAET
+50 LGDFYETFEADAET
-64 ASRLLDIVLT
+64 AARVLDIVLT

-128 TRIVTPGTVTD
+128 TRVVTPGTVTD

-148 SYIAAVVYDRS
+148 TYIAAVVFERA

-168 STGEFAATQLAAGS
+168 STGEFAATQLVAGS
-182 PAEAHAAAAR
+182 PDEVHAAAGR
-192 ELKRLGAVEVVLPPE
+192 ELLRLGAVEVVLPADHENAVGALSE
-207 QADADSAV
+207 Q
-215 IEPWLPQGLTV
+215 WLPTNLAV
-226 SRLDSWLWK
+226 SRTDSWLWK
-235 PERARETLLQHF
+235 AERARETLLRHF

-261 MALQAAGALL
+261 MAVQAAGALL

-277 QRSSLVQITAIRTY
+277 QRSALVQITAIHSY

-313 RGDKKHGL
+313 RGDKRHGL
-321 LAVLDETRTPMGGRL
+321 LAVLDETRTPMGARL
-336 LRRWLGQPL
+336 LRHWLGQPL
-345 LDLETTHT
+345 LDLEKIHT
-353 RQDAVEHFV
+353 RQDAVGHFV
-362 TDALARAAIRQALN
+362 TDALARGAIRQALN

-386 RALTGVIGPRE
+386 RALTGAISPRE
-397 LGVLRQSLE
+397 LGALRQSLE
-406 LVAKI
+406 LVATI
-411 EAEAA
+411 AAEMS
-416 DIPGCP
+416 DVPGCP
-422 SLTAAR
+422 SLQGVR
-428 TACQTVQELLSRAL
+428 DACQAVQELLRRAL
-442 PDDPPAGP
+442 PDDPPAAL

-472 EARAWIAGLERQERQ
+472 EARSWIAGLERQERQ

-496 GYNRVF
+496 GYHRVF
-502 GYYIEISTS
+502 GYFIEIGTT
-511 ALAAAEKE
+511 ALTAAEKE
-519 RTVASASSHESPA
+519 RAAATEPSE

-545 NATRYITAQLK
+545 NATRYVTAQLK
-556 EAETRVL
+556 EAESRVL
-563 GAQEVLAQLE
+563 GAQEILAHLE
-573 ADLLRRVVAEVAAH
+573 ADLLQRIVAEVAAH
-587 VERLRETAAA
+587 VEALREVAAA
-597 IGYLD
+597 IAYID
-602 VITTFAEVAAGR
+602 VITTLAEVAAAR
-614 GFCRPVVD
+614 GFSRPVVD

-629 AAGRH
+629 SNGRH

-639 LLPAGEFVPNDALLD
+639 LLPSGEFVANDALLD
-654 DGDRRITILTGP
+654 DGERRITILTGP

-685 QIGSFVPASA
+685 QIGSFVPATA

-752 WDGLAIARAAV
+752 WDGLAIARAVV

-786 SLADHLPGVFCAR
+786 ALADHLPGVFCAR

-834 PRGLTR
+834 PRALTR

-851 RALTEGG
+851 RPTGDG
-858 KGRRRAMATP
+858 TRGRRRAMSSP
-868 ALDHG
+868 APENMTM
-873 ALQLTLFAPP
+873 QLTLFAPP
-883 SPVVTTLR
+883 SPVVTAVR
-891 DLDVESLSPLE
+891 ELDVESLSPLE

-911 RLAAGETSQ
+911 RLADGESAP

>member
-1 MTPNAQATLLPY
+1 LIPNAQATLLRNTAPVL
-13 ANPTLSESGAS
+13 AEGSAS
-24 FTSAPPIRR
+24 FNVGPPIRR
-33 QYLQIKQR
+33 QYLQIKHR

-148 SYIAAVVYDRS
+148 SYIAAVVCDRG

-168 STGEFAATQLAAGS
+168 STGEFAATQLVAGSLEEAHEAAG
-182 PAEAHAAAAR
+182 R
-192 ELKRLGAVEVVLPPE
+192 EVQRLGAVEVVLPGQ
-207 QADADSAV
+207 QANADIAT
-215 IEPWLPQGLTV
+215 IEHWLPKGLTV
-226 SRLDSWLWK
+226 SRTDSWLWNA
-235 PERARETLLQHF
+235 ERARETLLQHF

-256 LAEQR
+256 LAEQK

-271 AYLADT
+271 AYLGDT
-277 QRSSLVQITAIRTY
+277 QRSALVQITAIHTY
-291 SVSGFMELDL
+291 SASGFMELDL

-313 RGDKKHGL
+313 RGEKRHGL

-345 LDLETTHT
+345 LDLETIHR
-353 RQDAVEHFV
+353 RQDAVEHYV
-362 TDALARAAIRQALN
+362 ADALSRVAIRQALN

-386 RALTGVIGPRE
+386 RALTGAIGPRE

-411 EAEAA
+411 DAEAA

-422 SLTAAR
+422 SMAEAR
-428 TACQTVQELLSRAL
+428 TACHVVHDLLRRAL
-442 PDDPPAGP
+442 PDDPPAVP

-459 FAPELDEH
+459 FAPELDDH
-467 DRAVR
+467 DRTVR
-472 EARAWIAGLERQERQ
+472 DARTWIAGLERQERQ

-502 GYYIEISTS
+502 GYYIEISTT
-511 ALAAAEKE
+511 ALSAAEKE
-519 RTVASASSHESPA
+519 RAASGESPT
-532 VLPAEYQV
+532 VLPADYQV

-573 ADLLRRVVAEVAAH
+573 ADLLRRVVAEVGGH
-587 VERLRETAAA
+587 VGALRETAAA
-597 IGYLD
+597 IAYLD
-602 VITTFAEVAAGR
+602 VITTLADVAAAR
-614 GFCRPVVD
+614 GFCRPIVD

-629 AAGRH
+629 AGGRH

-685 QIGSFVPASA
+685 QIGSFVPATA

-752 WDGLAIARAAV
+752 WDGLAIARAVV

-786 SLADHLPGVFCAR
+786 SLAEHLPGVICAR

-851 RALTEGG
+851 RAATEGV
-858 KGRRRAMATP
+858 KGRRAMSSP
-868 ALDHG
+868 SPDHG
-873 ALQLTLFAPP
+873 SMQLTLFAPP
-883 SPVVTTLR
+883 SPVVAAIR
-891 DLDVESLSPLE
+891 ELDVESLSPLE

-911 RLAAGETSQ
+911 RLADGESSP
-920 DA
+920 DV

>member
-1 MTPNAQATLLPY
+1 LSSNARTMLLPG
-13 ANPTLSESGAS
+13 ADSVQPEGEAS
-24 FTSAPPIRR
+24 FKAVPPIRR
-33 QYLQIKQR
+33 QYLQIKRR

-50 LGDFYETFEDDAET
+50 LGDFYETFEDDAEI
-64 ASRLLDIVLT
+64 AARVLEIVLT
-74 SREMGKGVRVP
+74 SRELGKGVRVP

-114 GGLDRGRTLIDRDV
+114 GGLDRGRSLIDRDV

-139 PAMLDSHRN
+139 PAMLESHRN
-148 SYIAAVVYDRS
+148 TYIAAVVCERA

-182 PAEAHAAAAR
+182 PNEVRAAVGR
-192 ELKRLGAVEVVLPPE
+192 ELLRLGAVEVVLPADHENADDALTE
-207 QADADSAV
+207 Q
-215 IEPWLPQGLTV
+215 WLPASLAV
-226 SRLDSWLWK
+226 SRTDSWRWK
-235 PERARETLLQHF
+235 AERARETLLRHF

-261 MALQAAGALL
+261 MAVQAAGALL
-271 AYLADT
+271 DYLADT
-277 QRSSLVQITAIRTY
+277 QRSALVQINAIHTY
-291 SVSGFMELDL
+291 SAAGFMELDI

-313 RGDKKHGL
+313 RGEKRHGL
-321 LAVLDETRTPMGGRL
+321 LAVLDETCTPMGARL

-345 LDLETTHT
+345 LDLEEIHR
-353 RQDAVEHFV
+353 RQDAVAHYV
-362 TDALARAAIRQALN
+362 SDALARAAMRQALH

-386 RALTGVIGPRE
+386 RALTGAITPRE
-397 LGVLRQSLE
+397 LGALRQSLD
-406 LVAKI
+406 LVTRIAG
-411 EAEAA
+411 EMT
-416 DIPGCP
+416 DVPGCP
-422 SLTAAR
+422 SLLGVR
-428 TACQTVQELLSRAL
+428 DACQAVQELLRRAL
-442 PDDPPAGP
+442 PDDPPAGL

-472 EARAWIAGLERQERQ
+472 EARSWIAGLERQERQ
-487 RTGIRTLKV
+487 RTGIRSLKV

-502 GYYIEISTS
+502 GYFIEISTT

-519 RTVASASSHESPA
+519 RAAAAEPGP
-532 VLPAEYQV
+532 VLPVEYQV

-545 NATRYITAQLK
+545 NATRYVTAQLK
-556 EAETRVL
+556 EAESRVL
-563 GAQEVLAQLE
+563 GAQEILAHLE
-573 ADLLRRVVAEVAAH
+573 ADLLQRIVAEVAAH
-587 VERLRETAAA
+587 VEALREAAA
-597 IGYLD
+597 TIASID
-602 VITTFAEVAAGR
+602 VITTFAEVAAAR

-622 DSLTIDI
+622 DLLTIDI
-629 AAGRH
+629 TGGRH

-639 LLPAGEFVPNDALLD
+639 LLPSGEFVANDALLD
-654 DGDRRITILTGP
+654 DGERRITILTGP

-676 QTALIVLMA
+676 QTALIVLLA
-685 QIGSFVPASA
+685 QIGSFVPATS

-786 SLADHLPGVFCAR
+786 ALAEHLPGVFCAR

-834 PRGLTR
+834 PRVLTR

-851 RALTEGG
+851 RAASDGTN
-858 KGRRRAMATP
+858 GRRQAMASP
-868 ALDHG
+868 APENSTM
-873 ALQLTLFAPP
+873 QLTLFAPP
-883 SPVVTTLR
+883 SPVVTAIHE
-891 DLDVESLSPLE
+891 LDVESLSPLE

-911 RLAAGETSQ
+911 RLASGETAP
-920 DA
+920 DL

>member
-1 MTPNAQATLLPY
+1 
-13 ANPTLSESGAS
+13 
-24 FTSAPPIRR
+24 
-33 QYLQIKQR
+33 
-41 FPDTILLFR
+41 
-50 LGDFYETFEDDAET
+50 
-64 ASRLLDIVLT
+64 
-74 SREMGKGVRVP
+74 
-85 MAGIPHHAADGHIA
+85 
-99 RLVAAGHKVAICEQI
+99 
-114 GGLDRGRTLIDRDV
+114 
-128 TRIVTPGTVTD
+128 
-139 PAMLDSHRN
+139 
-148 SYIAAVVYDRS
+148 
-159 RAGIAYADL
+159 
-168 STGEFAATQLAAGS
+168 
-182 PAEAHAAAAR
+182 
-192 ELKRLGAVEVVLPPE
+192 
-207 QADADSAV
+207 
-215 IEPWLPQGLTV
+215 
-226 SRLDSWLWK
+226 
-235 PERARETLLQHF
+235 
-247 AVQSLDGFG
+247 
-256 LAEQR
+256 
-261 MALQAAGALL
+261 
-271 AYLADT
+271 
-277 QRSSLVQITAIRTY
+277 
-291 SVSGFMELDL
+291 MELDP

-313 RGDKKHGL
+313 RGEKRHGL
-321 LAVLDETRTPMGGRL
+321 IAVLDETRTPMGARL

-345 LDLETTHT
+345 LDLRVIHS
-353 RQDAVEHFV
+353 RQDAVEQYV
-362 TDALARAAIRQALN
+362 TDALARAGIRQALN

-386 RALTGVIGPRE
+386 RVLTGAISPRE

-406 LVAKI
+406 HVARI
-411 EAEAA
+411 DAEAP

-422 SLTAAR
+422 SLTGLR
-428 TACQTVQELLSRAL
+428 GACQVVQELLCRAL
-442 PDDPPAGP
+442 PDDPPNVH

-502 GYYIEISTS
+502 GYFLEISTT

-519 RTVASASSHESPA
+519 QAAQTEPRP
-532 VLPAEYQV
+532 VLPTEYQV

-545 NATRYITAQLK
+545 NGTRYITAQLK
-556 EAETRVL
+556 EAEARVL
-563 GAQEVLAQLE
+563 GAQEILAHLE
-573 ADLLRRVVAEVAAH
+573 ADLLQRVVAEVAAH
-587 VERLRETAAA
+587 AEALREAAA
-597 IGYLD
+597 VIAYID
-602 VITTFAEVAAGR
+602 VVTTLAEVAAAR
-614 GFCRPVVD
+614 GFSRPVVD
-622 DSLTIDI
+622 DSLTINI
-629 AAGRH
+629 TGGRH

-639 LLPAGEFVPNDALLD
+639 LLPSGEFVPNDALLD
-654 DGDRRITILTGP
+654 DAERRITILTGP

-685 QIGSFVPASA
+685 QIGSFVPASS

-710 HDDISSGQ
+710 HDDIASGQ

-752 WDGLAIARAAV
+752 WDGLAIARAVV

-786 SLADHLPGVFCAR
+786 VLADHLPGVFCAR

-834 PRGLTR
+834 PRALTR

-851 RALTEGG
+851 RTASDAVNS
-858 KGRRRAMATP
+858 RRRSMASP
-868 ALDHG
+868 APDNVTM
-873 ALQLTLFAPP
+873 QLTLFAPP
-883 SPVVTTLR
+883 SPVVNAIR
-891 DLDVESLSPLE
+891 ELDVESLSPLE
-902 ALTKLFELK
+902 ALTKLFEMK
-911 RLAAGETSQ
+911 RLAEGESPP